1 MTGQR
6 LSPLLVLPAADE
18 VVVEVVEPVTGTV
31 VDATVVLAAVF

>member
-18 VVVEVVEPVTGTV
+18 VVVEVMDPVIGAV